1 MHRHPITLFLRYA
14 LDRIQFDGQNM
25 GEEYR
30 DETFDAAVGTFQA
43 ALDNLENIQVK
54 FSAK

>member
-1 MHRHPITLFLRYA
+1 MRYA